1 MNSIVRTL
9 EDEYTKLD
17 SLLDSMCY
25 KNETGQ
31 EVDMV
36 VWYDTIAQME
46 AIQKELAVWKR
57 MPAEYLDAIDRADA
71 LIDKLH
77 CILQDPFDA
86 SDSQPEVEPEYDPA
100 DEWFH
105 MTESMRRGE

>member
-1 MNSIVRTL
+1 MT
-9 EDEYTKLD
+9 T
-17 SLLDSMCY
+17 
-25 KNETGQ
+25 NETGQ

-86 SDSQPEVEPEYDPA
+86 SDSQPEIEPEYGEYQ
-100 DEWFH
+100 EWQD
-105 MTESMRRGE
+105 MTSQLRRGDA